1 MGFMSRREAPLQGFG
16 YGDVVHQQDLGR
28 QTVDIYVLKTMIY
41 CINQVSLRKS
51 WSIWKALSDRK
62 KWVQRNDDRD
72 YVEGQIEL
80 GLTQA
85 NSANPAYRRYLCVKN
100 NDLLYKPGFF
110 T

>member
-51 WSIWKALSDRK
+51 WEFSDINLSNIR
-62 KWVQRNDDRD
+62 V
-72 YVEGQIEL
+72 VFIESGNFL
-80 GLTQA
+80 G
-85 NSANPAYRRYLCVKN
+85 
-100 NDLLYKPGFF
+100 
-110 T
+110 